1 MKRSYL
7 LLLFL
12 FACFVVSAQT
22 ARVQVIHN
30 SPSPTVD
37 VYANGALLIDD
48 FEFRTATS
56 FMDIPAGVEI
66 DIAVA
71 LSTSTSVADALVTFD
86 DIVFNEGGTYVVTAS
101 GIVGNAD
108 TPFTLIVNDA
118 ARESAANPA
127 LVDVSVLHGSTNAPA
142 VDVDALFIGNLI
154 SNLSYGEFTPYLS
167 VPAGVNDLAIR
178 AAGDPNVV
186 ATFRADLSGLAGG
199 AATVF
204 ASGLLGGSPAFG
216 LFAALPD
223 GTVLQLP
230 LTPTARVQV
239 IHNSP
244 SPTVDVYANGALLL
258 NDFAFR
264 TATPFIDLPAGVEI
278 DIAVALSTSTSV
290 ADALVTFDNIVFNE
304 GGTYVVTASGIVG
317 NADTPFTLIVNDA
330 ARESA
335 ANPALVDVSVLHG
348 STNAPAVDVDALFIG
363 NLISNLAY
371 GEFTN
376 YLSVPA
382 GVYDLAIRAAGD
394 PNVVATFR
402 ANLSGLAGGAAT
414 VFASGLLGGS
424 PAFGLFAALP
434 DGTVLQLPLTPT
446 ARVQVIH
453 NSPSPTVDVYAN
465 GALLLNDFAFRTA
478 TPFIDLPAG
487 VEIDIAVALS
497 TSTSVA
503 DALVTFDNIVFNE
516 GGTYVVTASGIVG
529 NADTPFTLIVNDAA
543 RESASNPA
551 LVDVS
556 VLHGSTNA
564 PAVDVDA
571 RTVGNLIS
579 NLSYGEFTPYLSV
592 PADVYYLDIRLAGT
606 PSIVATFEADLSPLN
621 GQAVTVFAS
630 GLLGSDPG
638 FGLFAALSDGTVVEL
653 PLSLVARVQLIHNS
667 PTGTVD
673 VYINGELGLDDFEF
687 QTALPFDYAPAAT
700 PLEIAIAPAGSQS
713 VDDAVA
719 VFSDVTF
726 DNGGTYVVI
735 AHGIA
740 GNAETPLTLTVLEGL
755 EKSLDP
761 ESLQV
766 AVFHGVTNAPAV
778 DVDARDV
785 GNVVDNLAYGEFTE
799 YLTLEPTNYALEVR
813 PNGSD
818 ALVATFAVPGE
829 GTEGVAGVVLASGLL
844 GQNPPF
850 DLLLVLADGSVLKL
864 PTITRVQVI
873 HNSPAPTV
881 DVYINDEPAIEDF
894 AFRSATPFID
904 LPTREPF
911 EIAIAPAGSQ
921 SSADAIATFPG
932 IVLEDGKFYTVMA
945 TGVVGNNTTPF
956 NLALFDG
963 ARVRAASG
971 AGVDLL
977 LYHGSPDAPTVDVK
991 LQNGPVIF
999 DNISYGQFSS
1009 YLNVPAGAYTL
1020 DITPGNDNNAVVA
1033 RYNADITSLGGG
1045 AATVFASGFLGSDP
1059 GFEAWVALPDG
1070 TTFPLQS
1077 VSSTGEV
1084 ANVVKDFRIMPN
1096 PMSSEALV
1104 QYALEE
1110 SMPIVMNIFD
1120 ARGNLVQSRF
1130 LGTLDA
1136 GNHVLPLDAASL
1148 ANGLYSYSLSTP
1160 KGIITRRFVVVR

>member
-7 LLLFL
+7 LFLFL
-12 FACFVVSAQT
+12 FACFVLGAQT

-37 VYANGALLIDD
+37 VYANGALLLDD
-48 FEFRTATS
+48 FEFRTATP
-56 FMDIPAGVEI
+56 FIDLPAGVEI

-101 GIVGNAD
+101 GIVGNAG

-127 LVDVSVLHGSTNAPA
+127 LVDVSVLHGSPNAPA

-154 SNLSYGEFTPYLS
+154 SNLAYGEFTSYLS
-167 VPAGVNDLAIR
+167 VPADVYDLAIR
-178 AAGDPNVV
+178 ATGDPNVV
-186 ATFRADLSGLAGG
+186 ATFRADLTGLAGG

-204 ASGLLGGSPAFG
+204 ASGLLGDSPAFG
-216 LFAALPD
+216 LFAALPN
-223 GTVLQLP
+223 GTVLELP

-258 NDFAFR
+258 DDFEFR

-290 ADALVTFDNIVFNE
+290 ADALVTFDDIVFNE

-317 NADTPFTLIVNDA
+317 NAGTPFTLIVNDA

-348 STNAPAVDVDALFIG
+348 SPNAPAVDVDVRLLGNILENVSYGQFSNYFSVNPDQYFID
-363 NLISNLAY
+363 IR
-371 GEFTN
+371 
-376 YLSVPA
+376 PA
-382 GVYDLAIRAAGD
+382 GLPAIVG
-394 PNVVATFR
+394 TFR
-402 ANLSGLAGGAAT
+402 AELGGLEGQALT

-424 PAFGLFAALP
+424 PAFGLFAAL
-434 DGTVLQLPLTPT
+434 
-446 ARVQVIH
+446 A
-453 NSPSPTVDVYAN
+453 
-465 GALLLNDFAFRTA
+465 
-478 TPFIDLPAG
+478 
-487 VEIDIAVALS
+487 E
-497 TSTSVA
+497 
-503 DALVTFDNIVFNE
+503 
-516 GGTYVVTASGIVG
+516 
-529 NADTPFTLIVNDAA
+529 
-543 RESASNPA
+543 
-551 LVDVS
+551 
-556 VLHGSTNA
+556 
-564 PAVDVDA
+564 
-571 RTVGNLIS
+571 
-579 NLSYGEFTPYLSV
+579 
-592 PADVYYLDIRLAGT
+592 
-606 PSIVATFEADLSPLN
+606 
-621 GQAVTVFAS
+621 
-630 GLLGSDPG
+630 
-638 FGLFAALSDGTVVEL
+638 GTVVEL
-653 PLSLVARVQLIHNS
+653 ELSPVARVQLIHNS

-673 VYINGELGLDDFEF
+673 IYMDGELAFQDFEY
-687 QTALPFDYAPAAT
+687 QTALPFDFAT
-700 PLEIAIAPAGSQS
+700 AEVPFDIAIAPAGSQS
-713 VDDAVA
+713 VADAVA
-719 VFSDVTF
+719 IFPGVTF
-726 DNGGTYVVI
+726 ANGGTYVVI

-740 GNAETPLTLTVLEGL
+740 GNAETPLTLAVLEGREQALNPNAL
-755 EKSLDP
+755 EL
-761 ESLQV
+761 
-766 AVFHGVTNAPAV
+766 AVFHGATNAPAV
-778 DVDARDV
+778 DVDARDIATV
-785 GNVVDNLAYGEFTE
+785 ISNLAYGEATD
-799 YLTLEPTNYALEVR
+799 YLELEPVESALEVR
-813 PNGSD
+813 PSGSD
-818 ALVATFAVPGE
+818 DLVATFLVPGE
-829 GTEGVAGVVLASGLL
+829 GAEGIVGVVFASGFL
-844 GQNPPF
+844 GGQPPF
-850 DLLLVLADGSVLKL
+850 ELLVALPDGFVVSL

-881 DVYINDEPAIEDF
+881 DVYINDELAIEDF
-894 AFRSATPFID
+894 EFRTATPFID

-921 SSADAIATFPG
+921 SSADAIANFPG

-999 DNISYGQFSS
+999 DNISYGQFSN

-1020 DITPGNDNNAVVA
+1020 DITPGNDNNTVVA
-1033 RYNADITSLGGG
+1033 RYNADITALGGG
-1045 AATVFASGFLGSDP
+1045 AATVFASGFLSSDP
-1059 GFEAWVALPDG
+1059 GFAVWVALPDG

-1096 PMSSEALV
+1096 PMSNDALV

-1136 GNHVLPLDAASL
+1136 GSHVLPLDAASL

-1160 KGIITRRFVVVR
+1160 KGIITRRFVVVK